1 MPVTYD
7 NPATLPRP
15 IGLYSQVAR
24 AGDLVFFAGMAAID
38 AEGNVIGKGDLEAQM
53 RAVYAEMGV
62 ALHAESLSY
71 ANVLQIT
78 TYLVRELDIEEFY
91 RVRAEVFRE
100 IYPTGEYP
108 PSTMIIASRLV
119 DADMLIEIQI
129 SAAR

>member
-100 IYPTGEYP
+100 IYPTGWYP